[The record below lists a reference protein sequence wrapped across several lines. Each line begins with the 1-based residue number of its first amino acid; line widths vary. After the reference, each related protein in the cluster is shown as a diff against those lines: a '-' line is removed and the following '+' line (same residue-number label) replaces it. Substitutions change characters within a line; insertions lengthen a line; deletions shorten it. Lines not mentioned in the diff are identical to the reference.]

1 MKLRIDME
9 MCIGCRRCELA
20 CSLNHY
26 DKDSVNPKKSRIRAW
41 IKDDKIYPVVS
52 GPFNNAACT
61 SKHEIM
67 IGDRVYDGCSVCR
80 APCPE
85 KSWFQEPD
93 TGILLK
99 CDFCG
104 EPADPNCVKWCP
116 CNAIVAVD
124 DNGEIIPYTM
134 EKE

>member
-1 MKLRIDME
+1 MKLRIEME

-41 IKDDKIYPVVS
+41 IKDENIYPVVS

-61 SKHEIM
+61 SKHEI
-67 IGDRVYDGCSVCR
+67 IINEKVYDGCSICR

-99 CDFCG
+99 
-104 EPADPNCVKWCP
+104 WCP

-124 DNGEIIPYTM
+124 DDGEIIPYTM
-134 EKE
+134 DKG